1 MKLKVRSLTELPA
14 PVGNSTRSSGVEIR
28 SVTSGAENDLLR
40 VSITVA
46 GHPAIALIDSGSTHN
61 FISCSWIRKYQVP
74 MASVDV
80 AENLSVTLANGA
92 TQSQPLQETISLEMA
107 LGEYRCCA
115 QFISFPLS
123 RYDIILGKP
132 MVISK

>member
-1 MKLKVRSLTELPA
+1 M
-14 PVGNSTRSSGVEIR
+14 
-28 SVTSGAENDLLR
+28 
-40 VSITVA
+40 A

-61 FISCSWIRKYQVP
+61 FMSCSWIRKYQVP

-132 MVISK
+132 WLFQNNPSINFKTNEISLGSSQLTLTARTLMLNFL